1 MSGTELIMGMEEV
14 VQHIRDLEKREENL
28 KEALA
33 QKFYKHYEE
42 MDYNMLNVART
53 IGPDLGRMVDHLI
66 AENKRLQEEQLTEET
81 AIQYVYENTD
91 EYDSWVKG
99 STAYNELQGE
109 NMVLHNRVCQEE
121 TANMLLRN
129 ENKKLKKEHI
139 QNIMKTNRIAT
150 ELYREVKYSLGYG
163 ESDEPDRKVMYDDIK
178 KLKEHYDKTT
188 SKEYGWANAVFAE
201 KFEKYSIENEKLQE
215 DLLYYRFYTYTLDKD
230 GDCDLT
236 SRDVDKFTEDEAQ
249 RKTLY
254 ERIGYEEED
263 YKSFGVMFVEKE
275 DEDEDDIDFFDTEEE
290 AQKLMNDIIS
300 SNNTSSHPYPEGK
313 LILFRSHKYNPD
325 YDNQN
330 TIPIVRE
337 MKIGKELSRVKR
349 LL

>member
-1 MSGTELIMGMEEV
+1 MTLSETIDELEEK
-14 VQHIRDLEKREENL
+14 D
-28 KEALA
+28 
-33 QKFYKHYEE
+33 
-42 MDYNMLNVART
+42 
-53 IGPDLGRMVDHLI
+53 
-66 AENKRLQEEQLTEET
+66 
-81 AIQYVYENTD
+81 
-91 EYDSWVKG
+91 
-99 STAYNELQGE
+99 
-109 NMVLHNRVCQEE
+109 
-121 TANMLLRN
+121 
-129 ENKKLKKEHI
+129 
-139 QNIMKTNRIAT
+139 
-150 ELYREVKYSLGYG
+150 
-163 ESDEPDRKVMYDDIK
+163 
-178 KLKEHYDKTT
+178 
-188 SKEYGWANAVFAE
+188 
-201 KFEKYSIENEKLQE
+201 EKLQE